1 MSTQIKGS
9 KFIYEIDEKDFPHGF
24 IAQGTESFVFKGR
37 KISLNDH
44 DEEDLS
50 FSCVLKFKPYS
61 SARFERFTNNELRI
75 FEELQECRSVARI
88 YDVIEDLGDSFDL
101 KTPEISKHIRSKSIA
116 SNDTMIPCFCVVE
129 EYIDGW
135 SLEQYCIRQFW
146 GLEKYQDNRWIK
158 YHDFRDFEKEEVL
171 RRYKDEKT
179 FFRYQDKMLHYM
191 LSLCGILQFISMT
204 SKKKVLH
211 LDIKPENIMVTSQ
224 SEELVLIDFGRSE
237 FLDDR
242 ERYIYHKLPP
252 FKYINDNGVKVKED
266 INHPFCHGTI
276 GYAAPET
283 FREAVD
289 GRVPLDP
296 PKKGEE
302 KPDTSN
308 DKDEE
313 KANNL
318 EIGRMSIESDIF
330 SFGATFWE
338 CLNIVELVTNSE
350 EFSMLARKSR
360 FYESHLLNYDS
371 YYERDLSLEC
381 TGPLGGRYNIALQ
394 NIIKKCTQKRSNGY
408 MNDPA
413 FYHGY
418 DEIIRDLEDA
428 RDSIPAVKKGE
439 NKQVK
444 NASITLGIC
453 IGCFLSLLLISGIYR
468 AVGAQIAK
476 DNWDNLVSE
485 IEEHIKQGDSAYQTT
500 KQGELS
506 KIAIERMELANG
518 AQELMVCDEA
528 FAFLCNDNVINSSE
542 AILMITL
549 LDQLDNIN
557 DKIRFVDKIIEFA
570 NPVELPSIAASVN
583 TLGLSTDDIGYQ
595 LAIALYCVDR
605 ENDYDYVDAYDLIMP
620 NANLKEYRTIIK
632 MLAVT
637 LNNKGD
643 YVINQ
648 IAERKS
654 IKRSEVIET
663 LNSLEKM

>member
-1 MSTQIKGS
+1 VSTQIKGS

-37 KISLNDH
+37 KISINGQA
-44 DEEDLS
+44 EEDLS

-61 SARFERFTNNELRI
+61 RARFERFTNNELRI

-88 YDVIEDLGDSFDL
+88 YDVIEDLGESFDL
-101 KTPEISKHIRSKSIA
+101 KTPELSKHIRSKSIE
-116 SNDTMIPCFCVVE
+116 SNAAMIPCFCVVE

-146 GLEKYQDNRWIK
+146 GLEKYQGNRWIK
-158 YHDFRDFEKEEVL
+158 FHDFKDFEKEEVL
-171 RRYKDEKT
+171 KRYKDEKT

-237 FLDDR
+237 FIDGHD
-242 ERYIYHKLPP
+242 RYIFHKLTP
-252 FKYINDNGVKVKED
+252 FKYINDDGVRIKED

-276 GYAAPET
+276 GYAAPEAY
-283 FREAVD
+283 RAVLD
-289 GRVPLDP
+289 GCFLLDP
-296 PKKGEE
+296 QLSPIGESTNEE
-302 KPDTSN
+302 KSRGFEFG
-308 DKDEE
+308 K
-313 KANNL
+313 
-318 EIGRMSIESDIF
+318 MSIESDIF
-330 SFGATFWE
+330 SFGTTFWE

-350 EFSMLARKSR
+350 EFSRLTRKSR

-394 NIIKKCTQKRSNGY
+394 NIIKKCTQKRTNGY
-408 MNDPA
+408 MDDPA

-453 IGCFLSLLLISGIYR
+453 IGCFLSLLMVSGVYR
-468 AVGAQIAK
+468 AVGARIAK
-476 DNWDNLVSE
+476 NNWDNLVSE
-485 IEEHIKQGDSAYQTT
+485 IEEHIEIGDSAYQTT

-506 KIAIERMELANG
+506 DIAIERMELANG
-518 AQELMVCDEA
+518 AQELVVCDET
-528 FAFLCNDNVINSSE
+528 FAFLCNDKVINSSE
-542 AILMITL
+542 ATLMITL
-549 LDQLDNIN
+549 LDQLDDNN
-557 DKIRFVDKIIEFA
+557 DKIQFADKIIEFA
-570 NPVELPSIAASVN
+570 NPVELPSIAATVN
-583 TLGLSTDDIGYQ
+583 SLGLSTDDIGYK
-595 LAIALYCVDR
+595 LAIALYCIDNDR
-605 ENDYDYVDAYDLIMP
+605 EYDYVDAYDLIVQ
-620 NANLKEYRTIIK
+620 NCNLKEYRTIIK

-648 IAERKS
+648 IAERKNM
-654 IKRSEVIET
+654 KRSEVIEA
-663 LNSLEKM
+663 LNSLEKL